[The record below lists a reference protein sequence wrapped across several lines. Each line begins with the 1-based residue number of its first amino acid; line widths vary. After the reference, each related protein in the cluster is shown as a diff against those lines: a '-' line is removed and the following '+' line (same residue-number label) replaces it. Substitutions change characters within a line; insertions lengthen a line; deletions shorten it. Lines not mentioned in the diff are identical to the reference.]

1 MNPPGNVEDVIAR
14 YERVFSRVQRTSYAP
29 VIATRARNARVTD
42 LGGRE
47 FIDFTSSAAV
57 TNVGYCDPELVKTIK
72 EQAEEL
78 VHFTFIYGYN
88 VPALQLAEELLE
100 LTGIRDG
107 KVVLGLS
114 GSDANEGA
122 LMLAKGFRRHSNSLL
137 SYEGGFHGCCVGTTT
152 ASGVDLTVKVT
163 EAIGPWLK
171 NVRIP
176 YPNCYRCPL
185 NLDARAC
192 RTACLERVKAAIDS
206 VGADSVAALIVESIQ
221 GDGGIIVPPDGYL
234 PSLEGILRRYGIPL
248 ILDEVQTGMGR
259 TGRWFGYQHFGI
271 QPDIVTLGKS
281 LGAGL
286 PISAI
291 VGREDLMNSL
301 PDFAYSFTLS
311 GNPLISRVAL
321 KSIQIIKER
330 DLLRRA
336 ERLGA
341 RTLER
346 LRRVCESHGIVGDVR
361 GKGLMIGVEIVKSKE
376 GKEKGFEEVKKIVWR
391 AYELGLFLMFLAGN
405 VIRIQP
411 PLTIEEETLDEGL
424 DIFEKAVED
433 VEEGRVSDEA
443 LARIKGW

>member
-1 MNPPGNVEDVIAR
+1 
-14 YERVFSRVQRTSYAP
+14 
-29 VIATRARNARVTD
+29 
-42 LGGRE
+42 
-47 FIDFTSSAAV
+47 
-57 TNVGYCDPELVKTIK
+57 
-72 EQAEEL
+72 
-78 VHFTFIYGYN
+78 
-88 VPALQLAEELLE
+88 
-100 LTGIRDG
+100 
-107 KVVLGLS
+107 
-114 GSDANEGA
+114 
-122 LMLAKGFRRHSNSLL
+122 
-137 SYEGGFHGCCVGTTT
+137 
-152 ASGVDLTVKVT
+152 
-163 EAIGPWLK
+163 
-171 NVRIP
+171 
-176 YPNCYRCPL
+176 
-185 NLDARAC
+185 
-192 RTACLERVKAAIDS
+192 
-206 VGADSVAALIVESIQ
+206 
-221 GDGGIIVPPDGYL
+221 
-234 PSLEGILRRYGIPL
+234 
-248 ILDEVQTGMGR
+248 VQTGMGR